1 MGIWGVM
8 TDYYAGDASIR
19 MKDPTGRIVTVAD
32 IMFVFFIT
40 LLGIYGAPFR
50 IPTAGKYYGI
60 LYEVSNCRVSI
71 LRVRYQI
78 TSDFNKVA
86 NTMIKPIFL
95 NVLYYY

>member
-60 LYEVSNCRVSI
+60 LYEVSNCMPLYR
-71 LRVRYQI
+71 LRYQI
-78 TSDFNKVA
+78 TSDFNKSA
-86 NTMIKPIFL
+86 NKSQANFSEFSI
-95 NVLYYY
+95 